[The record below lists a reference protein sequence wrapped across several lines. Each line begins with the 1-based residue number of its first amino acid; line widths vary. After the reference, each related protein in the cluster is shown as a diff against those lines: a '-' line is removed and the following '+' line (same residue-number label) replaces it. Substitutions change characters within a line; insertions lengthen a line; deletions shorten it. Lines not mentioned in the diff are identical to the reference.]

1 MLSGGDKECVSN
13 FICKTFLV
21 KYKVKKNCAAFYLE
35 ASNSL
40 EATNLFYL
48 NDERGQLSKISFAD
62 KETNINL
69 HQELIGASCEFFA
82 IDENKN
88 TDLIVTSGSGFYA
101 FDLSGHLL
109 YEQNGLKDLVKTQFY
124 SDETSAFYY
133 SSKNNNETLIFN
145 TLRGKKEAF
154 KSTSV
159 PLICKLFNDE
169 KKYFIIS
176 YFNEISARLVD

>member
-1 MLSGGDKECVSN
+1 VFFSGLN
-13 FICKTFLV
+13 
-21 KYKVKKNCAAFYLE
+21 YFYSD
-35 ASNSL
+35 A
-40 EATNLFYL
+40 
-48 NDERGQLSKISFAD
+48 
-62 KETNINL
+62 
-69 HQELIGASCEFFA
+69 
-82 IDENKN
+82 ENKAKAIY
-88 TDLIVTSGSGFYA
+88 DFGFYA

-133 SSKNNNETLIFN
+133 SSINNNQTLIFN
-145 TLRGKKEAF
+145 TLRGKKDAF

-176 YFNEISARLVD
+176 YFNEIRARLVD